1 MAESAP
7 PIEVTAKAGESGGFV
22 HETAT
27 FRDVWRNVEYRRV
40 ISAQFFSNVGT
51 WMEMFAISMFVAQAT
66 GRLDD
71 QGGLGLVQQLP
82 IAALGIIGGLAAD
95 RLNRRALLVYTQIL
109 AGIVALGVAAVSTIH
124 FDDARTAV
132 HWLFA
137 LGLLNGCV
145 LAFNFPAWQVLTP
158 RLVPR
163 EQLGRAIALNGI
175 LFNLAHVIGPF
186 FAGLLVAMIGLLP
199 GLERYSSAPCF
210 VFNAL
215 SFFFVAWVVSRSP
228 DAPAPP
234 SSGERVQEQLRAAW
248 QFIIHKPGPRAVLIT
263 QVLLSFL
270 AAPLVR
276 MLTLFVIDVYGIADK
291 QKSET
296 AGGTLLAVQGIGA
309 VIGGISL
316 RWIPP
321 WYPKHHFMPLSVALL
336 GMSMTV
342 FSITTS
348 LWVGYA
354 VMLVCGFFWIWAF
367 NQSWSAM
374 QILSPDHMR
383 GRVMALA
390 TAFAFGAT
398 SVGALIAGI
407 GGEKL
412 KTLGVLSPAH
422 ATQLSVG
429 GLSAVLMLCGIFMM
443 VVRTPEVDGLDRRGH
458 KTIDLDL
465 ANAVLARR
473 FRPKP
478 PDRDEGDVPPSAS
491 LPS

>member
-1 MAESAP
+1 VTEKHGAEGS
-7 PIEVTAKAGESGGFV
+7 GGSGGFV

-27 FRDVWRNVEYRRV
+27 FRDVWRNQEYRRV

-71 QGGLGLVQQLP
+71 QGALGMVQQLP
-82 IAALGIIGGLAAD
+82 IAGLGIIGGLAAD
-95 RLNRRALLVYTQIL
+95 RLNRRALLVYTQVL
-109 AGIVALGVAAVSTIH
+109 AGIVALGVAAVSMIQFEPH
-124 FDDARTAV
+124 SRTAV
-132 HWLFA
+132 NILFA
-137 LGLLNGCV
+137 LGLLNGVV

-163 EQLGRAIALNGI
+163 EQLSRAIALNGI
-175 LFNLAHVIGPF
+175 LFNLARVVGPF
-186 FAGLLVAMIGLLP
+186 FAGLVLWLFGLIRGFEP
-199 GLERYSSAPCF
+199 YSSAPCF
-210 VFNAL
+210 IFNGL
-215 SFFFVAWVVSRSP
+215 SFFLVAWVVARSP

-234 SSGERVQEQLRAAW
+234 HDGQHVLAQLGAAW
-248 QFIIHKPGPRAVLIT
+248 KFIIHKPGPRTVVIT

-270 AAPLVR
+270 AAPMVR
-276 MLTLFVIDVYGIADK
+276 MLTLFVIDVYGISDK
-291 QKSET
+291 QAKA
-296 AGGTLLAVQGIGA
+296 AGGILLAMQGVGA
-309 VIGGISL
+309 VIGGMSL
-316 RWIPP
+316 RFIPP

-336 GMSMTV
+336 GMSMTL
-342 FSITTS
+342 FSLTTS
-348 LWVGYA
+348 IWAGYA
-354 VMLVCGFFWIWAF
+354 VMLICGFFWIWAF

-374 QILSPDHMR
+374 QLLSPDHMR

-390 TAFAFGAT
+390 TALAFGGTAL
-398 SVGALIAGI
+398 GALIAGV
-407 GGEKL
+407 GGEHL
-412 KTLGVLSPAH
+412 KGVISDAH

-429 GLSAVLMLCGIFMM
+429 GLSSILMLCGIFMM

-465 ANAVLARR
+465 SNAVLARR

-478 PDRDEGDVPPSAS
+478 TEPPSGDVPPSAS